1 MNVIVTNNNIDYGGF
16 VKVKS
21 LSEAVK
27 ITGNIDFLVYHKSN
41 EEDLSRVSS
50 LTSLKDRVGHFIYI
64 RSKENCEVFIQI
76 IVLGLGGTYLDDEF
90 FLTGST
96 ELTTLV
102 NNYTTVNAL
111 VNIKGADVVS
121 DFMERL
127 DGGIPESKE
136 YLKVVQSALTDM
148 VDDYTSRNSEF
159 ISLAKTATN
168 YFASSMEIIG
178 KLKKE
183 HEKLQTKMA
192 ELTSSLSTVTSNT
205 PMNRGIPSLVYFPRV
220 PYKKESKILRIKE
233 IGTVSYLVSFVLGF
247 KAYLE
252 QMKFLRP
259 KVIFIY
265 PVGKQY
271 EELYSDYTWV
281 TQGNY
286 TDTSL
291 YGSDIVFTNYPSK
304 DVLNNLLNCVEYDT
318 FIVIDR
324 LKSDFSHILDH
335 KGCLL
340 YAVTGE
346 EARKKADVKYTSCI
360 SLGVRGML
368 LGIKARD
375 DYPED
380 VSLRDRFYLQNYSKE
395 FANLYVLMVSI

>member
-1 MNVIVTNNNIDYGGF
+1 MNVIVTNN
-16 VKVKS
+16 
-21 LSEAVK
+21 
-27 ITGNIDFLVYHKSN
+27 NIDFLVYHKSN

-148 VDDYTSRNSEF
+148 IGDYTSRNSEF

-183 HEKLQTKMA
+183 HEKLLAAITKKMLAAAA
-192 ELTSSLSTVTSNT
+192 ELN
-205 PMNRGIPSLVYFPRV
+205 F
-220 PYKKESKILRIKE
+220 
-233 IGTVSYLVSFVLGF
+233 
-247 KAYLE
+247 
-252 QMKFLRP
+252 
-259 KVIFIY
+259 
-265 PVGKQY
+265 
-271 EELYSDYTWV
+271 ELAA
-281 TQGNY
+281 Q
-286 TDTSL
+286 
-291 YGSDIVFTNYPSK
+291 
-304 DVLNNLLNCVEYDT
+304 
-318 FIVIDR
+318 
-324 LKSDFSHILDH
+324 
-335 KGCLL
+335 
-340 YAVTGE
+340 
-346 EARKKADVKYTSCI
+346 
-360 SLGVRGML
+360 
-368 LGIKARD
+368 
-375 DYPED
+375 
-380 VSLRDRFYLQNYSKE
+380 LRDQMIEVKKQLIDNGD
-395 FANLYVLMVSI
+395 